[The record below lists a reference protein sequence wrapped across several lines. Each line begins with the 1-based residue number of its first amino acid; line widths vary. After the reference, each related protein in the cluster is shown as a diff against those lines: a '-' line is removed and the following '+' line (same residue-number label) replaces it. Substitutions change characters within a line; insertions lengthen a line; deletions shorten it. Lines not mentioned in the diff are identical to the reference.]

1 MTVACGD
8 TGVCLRLRQAPHTPI
23 TPPGSEFREIGLD
36 DEVEFR
42 FLAVAPEA
50 WRTGIV
56 TSPHGITFDGKGNI
70 LETEWNQFGRVL
82 RWDAK

>member
-1 MTVACGD
+1 MVAELGAND
-8 TGVCLRLRQAPHTPI
+8 TKGQTNTPGVK
-23 TPPGSEFREIGLD
+23 
-36 DEVEFR
+36 
-42 FLAVAPEA
+42 PEA